1 MELTNFLIEHYFL
14 SAPLLIFITLL
25 LVSNSKKG
33 GKKISP
39 QTLISLSNQDNAFLI
54 DLRDSESFQTG
65 HITNSINIP
74 FNNLF
79 NSTNQIN
86 QKDKSIILICEM
98 GSVSPN
104 AGEILKKE
112 GFLNILILK
121 GGISEWKIQNL
132 PLVI

>member
-1 MELTNFLIEHYFL
+1 MELINFLIEHYFL
-14 SAPLLIFITLL
+14 STPLLIFIILL

-121 GGISEWKIQNL
+121 GGINEWKIQNL
-132 PLVI
+132 PLVV

>member
-1 MELTNFLIEHYFL
+1 MELINFLIEHYFL

-54 DLRDSESFQTG
+54 DLRDSELFQTG

>member
-1 MELTNFLIEHYFL
+1 MELINFLIEHYFL
-14 SAPLLIFITLL
+14 SAPLLIFIILL

-121 GGISEWKIQNL
+121 GGINEWKIQNL
-132 PLVI
+132 PLVV

>member
-1 MELTNFLIEHYFL
+1 MELINFLIEHYFL